1 MTFLSFP
8 KAIKLIQKIG
18 KKYNLGYGASEAAIK
33 AEWIKFTKTKNFE
46 AYKKMIP
53 KRPDIY
59 YKKENVL
66 KKLKEIKKS
75 VIKKN
80 MAKKLDVKRKTKKVK
95 RKTKKA
101 FGGYSINFKNRDETL
116 EQVFGKTGIA
126 PSEMTKKLW
135 KFIKNK
141 RLGHK

>member
-1 MTFLSFP
+1 MAKKRATKR
-8 KAIKLIQKIG
+8 KA
-18 KKYNLGYGASEAAIK
+18 
-33 AEWIKFTKTKNFE
+33 TKTKRKTTK
-46 AYKKMIP
+46 A
-53 KRPDIY
+53 
-59 YKKENVL
+59 
-66 KKLKEIKKS
+66 
-75 VIKKN
+75 
-80 MAKKLDVKRKTKKVK
+80 KRKTTKAKRKTTKAK

-101 FGGYSINFKNRDETL
+101 FGGYSISFKNRDETL

>member
-1 MTFLSFP
+1 M
-8 KAIKLIQKIG
+8 A
-18 KKYNLGYGASEAAIK
+18 KKRAAK
-33 AEWIKFTKTKNFE
+33 RKVTKTKR
-46 AYKKMIP
+46 KTTKT
-53 KRPDIY
+53 
-59 YKKENVL
+59 
-66 KKLKEIKKS
+66 
-75 VIKKN
+75 
-80 MAKKLDVKRKTKKVK
+80 KRKTTKTKRKTTKTK

-101 FGGYSINFKNRDETL
+101 FGGYSLNFKNRDETL